1 MASTLVALQ
10 TVTVGAGGTSSIE
23 FTNIPQTYTDLIV
36 KMSVRS
42 SDTTNN
48 TGDYDALGFQF
59 NGSQYGYLGKE
70 LQGSGSAASSVS
82 RTTITI
88 SSSAYGRFNG
98 IKNSYNGNTAF
109 ENFEMYIPNYI
120 LNNYKSISID
130 SVGEQNA
137 TDAMQIANASIWQN
151 TDSITSIKFALQ
163 LGTFV
168 QYSTATLYGV
178 YKSPLDTAVEAPT
191 IGTATAASTGANVAF
206 TPSGTGAPATSYVAT
221 SSPGG
226 ITATGYTSPI
236 LVTGLTSGTAYT
248 FTVRGQNPGGTGAA
262 SAASN
267 SVTPYDGYESIA
279 TVYGTGSSN
288 TITFSSIPSTYQHLQ
303 IRSLSKTTT
312 AGTANAT
319 YTLQFNS
326 DTGSNYTRHALVG
339 DGATVSASG
348 AASQTS
354 IRAGGNTEANSTN
367 IFAVSIVDI
376 LDYANTNKYKT
387 LRTLFGSDLNGSGEI
402 NLRSGV
408 WMNTSAVTSI
418 TLTTSSGNFASGTVF
433 ELYGIR
439 G

>member
-10 TVTVGAGGTSSIE
+10 TVTVGAGGAASVTFSS
-23 FTNIPQTYTDLIV
+23 IPQTYTDLVV
-36 KMSVRS
+36 KISARSTGSADDNMRLNFNNSSTIINYNRNLWGNGSSALSESVS
-42 SDTTNN
+42 GSDKLI
-48 TGDYDALGFQF
+48 GDYA
-59 NGSQYGYLGKE
+59 SGYLPN
-70 LQGSGSAASSVS
+70 SSTTAS
-82 RTTITI
+82 TF
-88 SSSAYGRFNG
+88 G
-98 IKNSYNGNTAF
+98 
-109 ENFEMYIPNYI
+109 NFEITIPNYTVST
-120 LNNYKSISID
+120 YKSVSID
-130 SVGEQNA
+130 NVSEN
-137 TDAMQIANASIWQN
+137 NSASTYIRTSLGAGLWQN
-151 TDSITSIKFALQ
+151 TDAITSIVITNFNNF
-163 LGTFV
+163 T
-168 QYSTATLYGV
+168 QYSTFTLYGV

-226 ITATGYTSPI
+226 ISATGYTSPI

-248 FTVRGQNPGGTGAA
+248 FTVRGQNPGGTGAS

-288 TITFSSIPSTYQHLQ
+288 TIIFSSIPSTYQHLQ

-348 AASQTS
+348 AANQTS

-418 TLTTSSGNFASGTVF
+418 TLTTSSGNFASGTVI

-439 G
+439 